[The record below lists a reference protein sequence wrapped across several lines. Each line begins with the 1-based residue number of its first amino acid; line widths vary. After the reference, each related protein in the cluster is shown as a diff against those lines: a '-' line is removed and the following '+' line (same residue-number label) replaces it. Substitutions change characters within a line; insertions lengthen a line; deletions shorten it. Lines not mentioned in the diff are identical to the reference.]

1 MPVVSC
7 PSCRGELDLDAAD
20 LGHRVECP
28 LCRGTFTADK
38 PAAPPPAAR
47 APDPPA
53 GDERVVRCRHCD
65 GKVTVLTAD
74 LGHEMECPLCDRPFV
89 ARGEGESGWRPRYDD
104 RDDRRSRYDDDDEWD
119 DDRDL
124 IEYAK
129 RECSAAGTGLQVV
142 GWLGLVMSP
151 LQLLQMVMVGNGPA
165 DEAWLVGLFLGAFL
179 FIVVLSILQIVGGR
193 HMKQAKSWGLCLAA
207 CISGLLSGPF
217 CLGLVFGIMGIVK
230 LSNQRVKRG
239 FQLNNPHYDPDS

>member
-1 MPVVSC
+1 
-7 PSCRGELDLDAAD
+7 
-20 LGHRVECP
+20 
-28 LCRGTFTADK
+28 
-38 PAAPPPAAR
+38 
-47 APDPPA
+47 
-53 GDERVVRCRHCD
+53 
-65 GKVTVLTAD
+65 
-74 LGHEMECPLCDRPFV
+74 MECPRCGRGFV
-89 ARGEGESGWRPRYDD
+89 AGGEKSYSRRYDD
-104 RDDRRSRYDDDDEWD
+104 RDDYRPRNRPRYADEWE

-124 IEYAK
+124 VEFAK

-151 LQLLQMVMVGNGPA
+151 LQLLQMFMMGPGPA
-165 DEAWLVGLFLGAFL
+165 EAAWLVGLFLGVFL

-193 HMKQAKSWGLCLAA
+193 QMKQAKSWGLCLAA

-239 FQLNNPHYDPDS
+239 FQLNNPNYDPDM